1 MTQTGLSLGTPQYMA
16 PEQAMGERAV
26 DGRADIYALGAVLY
40 EMLVGEAPFTG
51 PTVQAIVARVMT
63 ENPRP
68 VTGQRRSVPMH
79 VNAAILK
86 ALEKLPADRF
96 HSAAEFSKALI
107 TPGVEP
113 TTERSEVAQS
123 TKASRP
129 TRLARSTVPWAIA
142 GVATVAAIALWMS
155 RPAQRS
161 DSGPIRLAIDLPP
174 GIEINPQSSQT
185 IGISPDGSRVA
196 FVVTSAG
203 RSQLVIRN
211 LNDDKITVVQGSTD
225 AIGSA
230 EFSPDGK
237 WLTFNANSKLYKVP
251 ANGGPPTAI
260 ADSRWGQLAWLGN
273 DALIFTKSYDT
284 GLSRLSAEGSD
295 SVVLSTP
302 DRKKG
307 ELGHWWPQVL
317 PDGKRVIF
325 TAYSAPA
332 DQSTIE
338 VMNVDGTGR
347 RVILQGGYFGRYV
360 DGYLLFI
367 RNNGMMKV
375 EIDEKSLKTKGSPVP
390 LSIPVHTV
398 ASNGWAAFAVSTNGT
413 LAYMDDVLNQVSL
426 KWVDEG
432 GNETAA
438 FDSAGRVSSA
448 ISSPDG
454 KKIGLVRNGDVWTLD
469 RQRGI
474 LTRLTSTGQ
483 NESELRWTPDSREL
497 LYVRDAPVFDIFKRV
512 ADASRAEE
520 QVLTSAHDKS
530 IGSVSPDGKLLLF
543 SEDSSGSDDIY
554 VVPLE
559 SSKTARP
566 IRLLGGPKSETAAR
580 FSSDGM

>member
-1 MTQTGLSLGTPQYMA
+1 
-16 PEQAMGERAV
+16 MG
-26 DGRADIYALGAVLY
+26 D
-40 EMLVGEAPFTG
+40 
-51 PTVQAIVARVMT
+51 
-63 ENPRP
+63 
-68 VTGQRRSVPMH
+68 RRSRDGCSDCSLDEPSG
-79 VNAAILK
+79 AAV
-86 ALEKLPADRF
+86 RF
-96 HSAAEFSKALI
+96 
-107 TPGVEP
+107 
-113 TTERSEVAQS
+113 
-123 TKASRP
+123 
-129 TRLARSTVPWAIA
+129 
-142 GVATVAAIALWMS
+142 
-155 RPAQRS
+155 RS
-161 DSGPIRLAIDLPP
+161 DRLAIDLPP

-347 RVILQGGYFGRYV
+347 RVMLQGGYFGRYV

-375 EIDEKSLKTKGSPVP
+375 EIDEKSLKTKGSPIP

-432 GNETAA
+432 GNETSA

-580 FSSDGM
+580 FSSDGMWIAYSSRESGRSEIYLSPFPPDRGPAREQLSVEGGSDPEWGPDGRTVYFEGASGIMRVRVNPRTAEIGRPEALSKIGPFTGWTVGPDGRFLIARSAQGSASRLVRVILNWTKTLPETSGR